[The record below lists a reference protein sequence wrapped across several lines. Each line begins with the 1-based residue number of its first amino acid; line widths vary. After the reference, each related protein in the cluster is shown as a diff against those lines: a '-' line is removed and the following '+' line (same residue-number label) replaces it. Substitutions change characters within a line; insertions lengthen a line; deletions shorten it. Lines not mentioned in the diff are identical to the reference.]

1 MKSRKRITAMILS
14 VCMLL
19 GLVFVPTQA
28 QEASTNGSGHRGDA
42 YNNGITAAETPL
54 TKEESGL
61 LWAQKLG
68 QYAGPP
74 LYANGSIYT
83 YWENQV
89 YKLNRKNG
97 KVEAKGTI
105 ALDPNNSWAQAFGY
119 TYFPVTYGDGKIY
132 VGMGGGKVQAFD
144 ADTLESV
151 WIYTNGAADSGTDA
165 YSPITYKDGKIYT
178 GFNKSWSSSAPAA
191 FVCISTKDGKEVWST
206 TEDGSFN
213 WDGAAIIGDYVVYG
227 NGSGSIISRNKNTG
241 EFVQKETADS
251 KEIKASACYDNGKVY
266 FMTGSAT
273 LVVADFNLEAGT
285 FSNIKK
291 IDCSKYG
298 TGSTST
304 PVVYNGIVYVG
315 VGKWSSGKI
324 IAVNPEEEKVLWSV
338 DEPSYPQCSIL
349 LSNAYE
355 KDGYLYLYVT
365 YNGKPG
371 GINVVKVKADGSEA
385 EGYELFAA
393 TGYEQFCMS
402 SVVVDEDG
410 IIYYKNDSG
419 YVMAIAKSDKT
430 KVAELEK
437 KITDLP
443 DEKEISLADEE
454 AIKEVR
460 AEYESLTDAQKKF
473 VSDEAVKILETAEAK
488 INTLKTAKA
497 LGELPDSAKI
507 TLENEKEVAEVRKQY
522 DALTRKQKKELSSED
537 VLNLFDAE
545 KKIAQLKAEAAK
557 EASAK
562 DAQAAEKVEKQIMAI
577 GTVTLAK
584 VKKVEA
590 VKAEYDKLTKEQK
603 RFISV
608 EAVVTLKDAVTAT
621 NKYVKDTKTN
631 AYYKIIKT
639 GSNNT
644 VAYIKPIAKKAA
656 IVIPAQITVEGRTYK
671 VAFICAKAFY
681 KNTALKKVVIGK
693 NISKIGK
700 EAFYGCKNLKK
711 LQIKSKKLSAK
722 SIGKNAFKGI
732 NKKAKMSAP
741 KSKVKVYKKWLKI
754 K

>member
-315 VGKWSSGKI
+315 VGKWGSGKI

-557 EASAK
+557 EVSAK

-608 EAVVTLKDAVTAT
+608 EAVVTLKDAVAAT

-671 VAFICAKAFY
+671 VASICAKAFY

>member
-315 VGKWSSGKI
+315 VGKWGSGKI

-443 DEKEISLADEE
+443 AEKEISLADEE

-608 EAVVTLKDAVTAT
+608 EAVVTLKDAVAAT

-644 VAYIKPIAKKAA
+644 VAYIKPIVKKAA

-671 VAFICAKAFY
+671 VASICVKAFY

>member
-241 EFVQKETADS
+241 ELVQKETADS

-315 VGKWSSGKI
+315 VGKWGSGKI

-443 DEKEISLADEE
+443 AEKEISLADEE

-557 EASAK
+557 EASAM

-608 EAVVTLKDAVTAT
+608 EAVVTLKDAVAAT

-644 VAYIKPIAKKAA
+644 VAYIKPIVKKAA

-671 VAFICAKAFY
+671 VASICVKAFY

>member
-151 WIYTNGAADSGTDA
+151 WIYTNGVADSGTDA

-241 EFVQKETADS
+241 ELVQKETADS

-273 LVVADFNLEAGT
+273 LVVADFNLEAGS

-315 VGKWSSGKI
+315 VGKWGSGKI

-443 DEKEISLADEE
+443 AEKEISLADEE

-603 RFISV
+603 RFLSV
-608 EAVVTLKDAVTAT
+608 EAVVTLKDAVAAT

-644 VAYIKPIAKKAA
+644 VAYIKPMAKKAA

-693 NISKIGK
+693 NISKIDK